1 MLGLPTEELNLEES
15 VKNLLLVGD
24 IASIPQFCCSMM
36 LLARRAGVGD
46 ALVGRTYYLN
56 MYAKTKVIIDPRSAD
71 AVFALDLNPSSN
83 SYKC

>member
-1 MLGLPTEELNLEES
+1 MLGLPMEELNLEES

-24 IASIPQFCCSMM
+24 ISSIPQFCLFRCW

-56 MYAKTKVIIDPRSAD
+56 MCAKEKRRLKLAQSGYRIYSTTTTI
-71 AVFALDLNPSSN
+71 
-83 SYKC
+83 